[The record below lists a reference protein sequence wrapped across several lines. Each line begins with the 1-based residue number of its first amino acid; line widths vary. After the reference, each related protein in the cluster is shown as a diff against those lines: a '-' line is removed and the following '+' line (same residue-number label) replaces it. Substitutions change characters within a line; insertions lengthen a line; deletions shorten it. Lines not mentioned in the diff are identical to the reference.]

1 MRCLIGTAAKGKY
14 VYNFSTS
21 FIWSGI
27 SYLTLV
33 HLRGILTAFSLSA
46 ATVSLK
52 RLVEFVFEMFLLL
65 LIQLIL

>member
-27 SYLTLV
+27 SYLT
-33 HLRGILTAFSLSA
+33 LTAFSLSA